1 MKKYS
6 RIIEDLKRKEAKIVE
21 EGEELIFTDFDAIKL
36 IRREAGKEGNWA
48 PDLKPLISSEEF
60 LSKYKGFIDDIAKYK
75 IDINADKNPDG
86 TDRKNFRSLEYASV
100 GVMDKHDIQQE
111 AYLAFMESYNN
122 VNWDKIRAA
131 SNPDAMLWGYL
142 KRSTIM
148 NLNIAIRQQKDG
160 IRMPEWYIKE
170 HNVYKGITSLFPTLD
185 EQMSNKA
192 EAPNISKYE
201 QEVLKWAI
209 NDLMGKYLDL
219 KKNGSRDE
227 KSIERE
233 VIKNVFGIYEDSMSY
248 KEMAE
253 YFDVAEASLRKVKQR
268 ALAKLSNP
276 GFEMEIRDILD
287 QYKITTGSGVDFRT
301 EKVKI
306 LENNTE
312 YGSQSEKERPC
323 SIMKGDEIILELD
336 PDNPEDMA
344 KALSNIKEFVKWTE
358 SDSYES
364 FRFNQYFN
372 TLDESWLLRPAYYKL
387 NGESVYDSSNEVINT
402 DEASKIKNQLLS
414 KEYGLI
420 DRGYKDKTFK
430 TKGKDVEYRVWESTW
445 GKIYKYKSIDN
456 KGTHPKGDDFLRSIG
471 TMKDTHTSVKIV
483 KLNRHTSNYP
493 LDKELAEGEIWH
505 EGTVEMTK
513 YRNRGQ
519 YNSKNAGTIGNNI
532 SIGI

>member
-6 RIIEDLKRKEAKIVE
+6 RIIEDLKRKEARIVE

-86 TDRKNFRSLEYASV
+86 TDRKNFRSLEYASI
-100 GVMDKHDIQQE
+100 GVMDKHDVQQE
-111 AYLAFMESYNN
+111 AYLAFMESYSN

-170 HNVYKGITSLFPTLD
+170 YNVYKGITSLFESIED
-185 EQMSNKA
+185 VGSMKA
-192 EAPNISKYE
+192 EAPNMSKYE
-201 QEVLKWAI
+201 QEVLRWAI
-209 NDLMGKYLDL
+209 NDLMGKYLDI
-219 KKNGSRDE
+219 KKDGSRDE
-227 KSIERE
+227 KGIERE
-233 VIKNVFGIYEDSMSY
+233 IIKNVFGIYDDSMTY
-248 KEMAE
+248 KEMAS
-253 YFDVAEASLRKVKQR
+253 YYGVSEASLKMAKMR
-268 ALAKLSNP
+268 AIKKLKNP

-287 QYKITTGSGVDFRT
+287 QYKIVTGSGADFRT

-306 LENNTE
+306 LENNADNLLP
-312 YGSQSEKERPC
+312 SNNKRPC
-323 SIMKGDEIILELD
+323 TIMKGDEIILELD
-336 PDNPEDMA
+336 PNNPEDMA

-372 TLDESWLLRPAYYKL
+372 TLDESWLLRPTYYKL
-387 NGESVYDSSNEVINT
+387 DGESVYDSSNEVINT

-414 KEYGLI
+414 KEHGLI
-420 DRGYKDKTFK
+420 DRGYNDRTFE

-445 GKIYKYKSIDN
+445 GKIYKYKAIDN

-471 TMKDTHTSVKIV
+471 TMRDTHTSVKIV
-483 KLNRHTSNYP
+483 RLNKHTTNYP
-493 LDKELAEGEIWH
+493 LDRDLSDGEIWH
-505 EGTVEMTK
+505 EEKAKVSEK
-513 YRNRGQ
+513 INRAQ
-519 YNSKNAGTIGNNI
+519 YNSKNSGTIGNNI